1 MSSRYVLHCAT
12 LLFALALSGTLAGP
26 VCILSQPGYICLEG
40 TGPFSSSAV
49 EKVCQDAKDHNFP
62 SQMKFDHATMLD
74 HRVRGTCDRLGF
86 VCPKPLPNERRNSGM
101 KEFGKPPCYLEDT
114 MAARGYRQMEHPVM
128 NPSLTAPVAM
138 ALAPRMAPHRLGT
151 IGKTPERLAAMAR
164 AVATPVKSTVTKDSF
179 ATQSEVMV

>member
-1 MSSRYVLHCAT
+1 MSSQYVLHCAT
-12 LLFALALSGTLAGP
+12 LLFALALTGTLAGP

-40 TGPFSSSAV
+40 TGPISSSEV
-49 EKVCQDAKDHNFP
+49 ERVCQDAKDHKFP
-62 SQMKFDHATMLD
+62 AQMKLS
-74 HRVRGTCDRLGF
+74 TCDRLGF

-179 ATQSEVMV
+179 ASQSEVMV